1 MIKFVNFQ
9 GELVKLI
16 FMKIRNMLWDIV
28 VMKSGDLVYIDY
40 VDYIVNIVK
49 GKNIDV

>member
-1 MIKFVNFQ
+1 
-9 GELVKLI
+9 
-16 FMKIRNMLWDIV
+16 MLWDIV